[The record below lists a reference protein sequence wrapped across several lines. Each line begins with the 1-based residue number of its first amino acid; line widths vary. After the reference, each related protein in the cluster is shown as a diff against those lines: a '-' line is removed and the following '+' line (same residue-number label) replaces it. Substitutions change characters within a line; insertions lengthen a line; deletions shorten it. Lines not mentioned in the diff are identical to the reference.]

1 MEKLIITGGTPLKG
15 EVVISGAKNAAV
27 AIIPATLLIN
37 GVCRID
43 NLPNISDVKL
53 YCNIL
58 ENMGANILEVVNM
71 GRRELAYEINTF
83 KNGSY
88 FLIKLEGEPAAVKE
102 FDRVANI
109 SEDIIRHIVVKR
121 EK

>member
-1 MEKLIITGGTPLKG
+1 MRNY
-15 EVVISGAKNAAV
+15 EVMFVVRPNLEDD
-27 AIIPATLLIN
+27 ATN
-37 GVCRID
+37 TVCE
-43 NLPNISDVKL
+43 NMKKV
-53 YCNIL
+53 L

-109 SEDIIRHIVVKR
+109 SEDIIRHIVVKK